1 MLAGWIS
8 VLDCL
13 AMHSIPSGLRS
24 SVWTLDPFWFVLE
37 RVALAENEIA
47 LLSSK
52 LMALLVIFLKNLKM
66 LKTQNIILQR
76 S

>member
-1 MLAGWIS
+1 
-8 VLDCL
+8 
-13 AMHSIPSGLRS
+13 LRS

-76 S
+76 R